1 MLKCGDW
8 SPTKGLNFTFYDEVY
23 REETSLSRKSPLR
36 VVTLVVIIIFNSFV
50 FKSTNNQL
58 IIQIEIMKNLKFHFE
73 CSHQRK
79 DKDFSLKIKILK
91 FNLITILKFQPSLQT
106 EGPLVIKVVV
116 NIVGVLQFHF
126 LTVIV
131 SVAKISTH
139 LYNLYTVI
147 LHAINCL
154 HNLF

>member
-36 VVTLVVIIIFNSFV
+36 VVTLVVIIIFNSYV
-50 FKSTNNQL
+50 FKY
-58 IIQIEIMKNLKFHFE
+58 
-73 CSHQRK
+73 
-79 DKDFSLKIKILK
+79 FSLKIKILK

-131 SVAKISTH
+131 YVAKISTH
-139 LYNLYTVI
+139 LYNLYKVL